1 VIVLLIETDGRRAD
15 VLTRTFQAA
24 GCRVAPVGSADEV
37 RRAAAGVPPADVVV
51 LTAGT
56 PGDAARAARES
67 GLPLVLVEDGR
78 AVPSAVLRSEP
89 VAVLSVATPPE
100 SLAARLEIAVERRSA
115 AVEAVRSHVAFGAAA
130 AAILVVDGDGRVL
143 RANAAFARIAGGA
156 PRDPRGTNLVDLL
169 LPAGD
174 DAARERFVRAAHGR
188 TEFTG
193 DATLLGG
200 GTRVPVR
207 VGVAPLARPGEVF
220 AGSVAVLLDLSD
232 HLALEE
238 SLREANRMLAQQA
251 FVDPLTTLFNRA
263 YLHDALEREVARAR
277 RYGTPLSV
285 LMIDLDGFKR
295 VNDVWGHGA
304 GDEVLRAVA
313 QELRTAVRD
322 SDILVR
328 YGGDEFCVLLPNT
341 DADAARLAADR
352 IRDRVRG
359 MAVGPDGATRLG
371 ATCGLATHADL
382 ELDHGPDMLVFLA
395 DGALIVAKRAGG
407 DRVLSAD
414 SVEVRTAPGG
424 DLRHGLPDGLVHD
437 AAPDAPPARPRRAG
451 P

>member
-277 RYGTPLSV
+277 RYGTRLSV

>member
-1 VIVLLIETDGRRAD
+1 MIVLLIETDGRRAD

>member
-1 VIVLLIETDGRRAD
+1 MIVLLIETDGRRAD
-15 VLTRTFQAA
+15 VLTRAFQAA
-24 GCRVAPVGSADEV
+24 RCRVAPVTSADDV
-37 RRAAAGVPPADVVV
+37 RRAVVGVPPADVVA

-78 AVPSAVLRSEP
+78 AVPSAVLRTEP
-89 VAVLSVATPPE
+89 VAVLSAATPPE
-100 SLAARLEIAVERRSA
+100 SLAARLEIAVERRAA
-115 AVEAVRSHVAFGAAA
+115 AVEAVRSHVALGAAA

-143 RANAAFARIAGGA
+143 RANAAFARIGGGA

-174 DAARERFVRAAHGR
+174 DAARERFARAAQGR
-188 TEFTG
+188 AEFTG

-207 VGVAPLARPGEVF
+207 VGVAPLARSGEAV

-313 QELRTAVRD
+313 RELRAAVRD
-322 SDILVR
+322 ADVLTR

-371 ATCGLATHADL
+371 ATCGLATNADL
-382 ELDHGPDMLVFLA
+382 DLDHGPDALVFLA
-395 DGALIVAKRAGG
+395 DGALMVAKRAGG

-414 SVEVRTAPGG
+414 SVEVRTSAGG
-424 DLRHGLPDGLVHD
+424 DLRHGLVEGLVQD
-437 AAPDAPPARPRRAG
+437 AAPDAPPARPRRADA
-451 P
+451 